1 MIDLFT
7 HQLLD
12 FNHYQKLL
20 SVGIYL
26 QINDPPNTQTAHCQ
40 KRQGKLHLFFNGQ
53 TEGKFEAP
61 FFTWSDMN
69 NKATSFTE
77 PDATNKVET
86 ISLSDIKT
94 IRKPREEDL
103 TGYPLVTP
111 EHCFLLALLNGV
123 TFLLEAV
130 NAIQVNRVISG
141 LNGILNKL
149 ERDINT
155 TGDYTWIVQSLESVK
170 RKASDV
176 QPYVVKTNNTPKKT
190 LLQEAAARRKNKR
203 RQQR

>member
-1 MIDLFT
+1 
-7 HQLLD
+7 
-12 FNHYQKLL
+12 
-20 SVGIYL
+20 
-26 QINDPPNTQTAHCQ
+26 
-40 KRQGKLHLFFNGQ
+40 
-53 TEGKFEAP
+53 
-61 FFTWSDMN
+61 
-69 NKATSFTE
+69 
-77 PDATNKVET
+77 
-86 ISLSDIKT
+86 
-94 IRKPREEDL
+94 
-103 TGYPLVTP
+103 
-111 EHCFLLALLNGV
+111 
-123 TFLLEAV
+123 LEAV

-170 RKASDV
+170 RKASDI